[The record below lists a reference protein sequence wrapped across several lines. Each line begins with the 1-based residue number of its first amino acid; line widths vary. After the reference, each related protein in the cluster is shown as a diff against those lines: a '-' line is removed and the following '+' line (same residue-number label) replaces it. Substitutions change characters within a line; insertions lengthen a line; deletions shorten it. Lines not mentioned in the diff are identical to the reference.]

1 MSFVFGKSSYN
12 LCLDWFVIDIFIWTW
27 IINNFYHLNWFSL
40 GFFYSPSIYFAFRQI
55 MISIWTWS
63 LTWFLWSII
72 LSWFCWLDSHFFD
85 WLLLWSNIIKS
96 SRWISTNPL
105 SISFP
110 NTIMCNCCKINR
122 RVFIWAWN
130 FGLIA
135 IGWRP
140 RRFCEIILC
149 PIEMLMWWNINLLL

>member
-27 IINNFYHLNWFSL
+27 IINNLYHLNWFSL
-40 GFFYSPSIYFAFRQI
+40 GFFYSPSIYFTFRQI

-63 LTWFLWSII
+63 LTWFLWRII

-85 WLLLWSNIIKS
+85 RLLLWSNIIKS

-105 SISFP
+105 SISFS

-122 RVFIWAWN
+122 WVFIWAWN

-135 IGWRP
+135 IRWRP
-140 RRFCEIILC
+140 RRFCEMILC
-149 PIEMLMWWNINLLL
+149 PIEMLMLWKINLLL